1 MKKRIGFIGLGM
13 MGEPMT
19 QRLINAGYELVVYNR
34 TKSKAD
40 KFIKQGAN
48 WADNPKSVIEQS
60 DTVISIISTPE
71 VLREIVLGKNGIL
84 KGVSEGKTHIDM
96 STVSPAIIN
105 HLKDIYQNK
114 SINFLHAPVL
124 GSVPNVIEGSLL
136 IFVGGEEKIYR
147 SHKEIFEV
155 IGKRI
160 WYFSEHTQATHLKLA
175 CNSFIANMIVTL
187 SQGLLLTE
195 KVGISPEVLLEVLNE
210 STLNSI
216 MYQTKGKS
224 IAQENFVPR
233 FITEH
238 IFKDINLVI
247 EAAEKLNLNLPTM
260 PLMKQLFG
268 EAISEGFG
276 KDDYSS
282 VYKILRQRR

>member
-1 MKKRIGFIGLGM
+1 MKKYIGFIGLGM
-13 MGEPMT
+13 MGKPMA
-19 QRLINAGYELVVYNR
+19 QRLIDRGHQLVVFNR
-34 TKSKAD
+34 TKAKAD
-40 KFIKQGAN
+40 ELVKQGAN
-48 WADNPKSVIEQS
+48 WADNPKSVTEQS
-60 DTVISIISTPE
+60 DIVISMISTPE

-84 KGVSEGKTHIDM
+84 EGVSEGKTHIDM

-105 HLKDIYQNK
+105 QLNDAYKNK
-114 SINFLHAPVL
+114 KINFLHAPVL

-136 IFVGGEEKIYR
+136 IFVGGDEKIYR

-160 WYFSEHTQATHLKLA
+160 WYFPEHTQATYLKLA

>member
-1 MKKRIGFIGLGM
+1 MKKYIGFIGLGM
-13 MGEPMT
+13 MGKPMA
-19 QRLINAGYELVVYNR
+19 QRLIDGGYQLIVFNR
-34 TKSKAD
+34 TKAKAD
-40 KFIKQGAN
+40 ELIKQGVK

-60 DTVISIISTPE
+60 DTVISMISTPE
-71 VLREIVLGKNGIL
+71 VLREIVLEKNGIL
-84 KGVSEGKTHIDM
+84 QGASEGKTHIDM

-136 IFVGGEEKIYR
+136 IFVGGDEKIYR

-160 WYFSEHTQATHLKLA
+160 WYFSEHTQAAHLKLA